1 MIAASDVP
9 LWAALL
15 TGLAGGVLGTL
26 FTIGHERGAEFRTRM
41 LTAADEFLQALID
54 AVNRVGDVNALIK
67 HQRVP
72 KIRLDEA
79 FADLDAARD
88 ELGVVL
94 GRINLLFGRDSPTW
108 ESASSAD
115 EAIRG
120 SATVLRALR
129 AGEPDDQN
137 LYVYFAAKLKAAADR
152 FGADARSDVR
162 AVGLRPLRRVA
173 ETTRM
178 APSRALRATAVP
190 RFRLRTWLSGFRRR

>member
-1 MIAASDVP
+1 MIAATDVP

-88 ELGVVL
+88 ELGVML

-129 AGEPDDQN
+129 SGEPDDQN

-162 AVGLRPLRRVA
+162 AVGLRPLRRLA
-173 ETTRM
+173 KTTRIV
-178 APSRALRATAVP
+178 PSRGLRATAVP